1 MATKKGKAKGIIG
14 GILAAVIAVGALG
27 GALHLINKKTHFI
40 TTDGNLPCVAG
51 FTGLT
56 NSNGVLTY
64 TGSLEKFNDYKGE
77 DGKATT
83 VYSTKES
90 GEFVTVTSP
99 LDNVWPYN
107 AIKTVKDEYNNSFT
121 AFPKMYMSYTYN
133 RAGYVDGISF
143 ANYKVNDSYFI
154 SDAYLKPDG
163 SGEYGDYFY
172 IGQYEGSGTKEKLA
186 SVASATPLVEVT
198 RAEVRTAARA
208 YGNAK
213 TFYEGYQQLDLPM
226 FNIFEYLVS
235 MYYKTPDIQS
245 VYGEEVTCTSVVTTG
260 TTAPISSM
268 NGWNTSTGAVKLLG
282 IENMCDSATEFCDGI
297 NFEQNSIYY
306 QSNPINYTDTIDKTS
321 DVVIEFDRPTTS
333 GKVELLMTGSTEKT
347 QSITFPAYTSNSSED
362 FVDDGY
368 WFNEEGSIL
377 FVGGSKNSIVDCRGL
392 WAFDCSETAD
402 NSSDV
407 GCGRLCKRDV

>member
-186 SVASATPLVEVT
+186 SVASATPLVSVT
-198 RAEVRTAARA
+198 RAEARTAARA

-235 MYYKTPDIQS
+235 MYYKTTNIENVTDI
-245 VYGEEVTCTSVVTTG
+245 ECTEVGVTG
-260 TTAPISSM
+260 TTAPIPSM
-268 NGWNTSTGAVKLLG
+268 NGWNTATGVVKTLG
-282 IENMCDSATEFCDGI
+282 VENMFDGASEFCDGI
-297 NFEQNSIYY
+297 NFEKNSIYY
-306 QSNPINYTDTIDKTS
+306 QSNPINYSDDISQLS
-321 DVVIEFDRPTTS
+321 DVVMEFERPNIEGYVS
-333 GKVELLMTGSTEKT
+333 LLMTGSSDKT
-347 QSITFPAYTSNSSED
+347 HSITFPAYIKETSGD
-362 FVDDGY
+362 YVDDGY
-368 WFNEEGSIL
+368 MFEEVGTIL
-377 FVGGSKNSIVDCRGL
+377 KVGGTFFEGGKRGI
-392 WAFDCSETAD
+392 WYFAGANEANF
-402 NSSDV
+402 NDV
-407 GCGRLCKRDV
+407 YTSGRLCKRDI